1 MFNPLIDNIND
12 LNDMQVEEKVA
23 ELSKKYWQTRNPE
36 VQMQIGTALN
46 QFKEEL
52 YIRKQKEMICSI
64 FVVCSTCTS
73 LVAHLWYM

>member
-52 YIRKQKEMICSI
+52 YIRKQKEANKP
-64 FVVCSTCTS
+64 VDDGDNS
-73 LVAHLWYM
+73 LDKLIKVS

>member
-1 MFNPLIDNIND
+1 
-12 LNDMQVEEKVA
+12 MQVEEKVA

-52 YIRKQKEMICSI
+52 YIRKQKEMNKP
-64 FVVCSTCTS
+64 VDDGDNS
-73 LVAHLWYM
+73 LDKLIKVS

>member
-52 YIRKQKEMICSI
+52 YIRKQKEMNKP
-64 FVVCSTCTS
+64 VDDGDNS
-73 LVAHLWYM
+73 LDKLIKVS

>member
-23 ELSKKYWQTRNPE
+23 ELSRKYWQTRNPE

-46 QFKEEL
+46 QYKEEL
-52 YIRKQKEMICSI
+52 FIRKQKEMNKPKDDGDN
-64 FVVCSTCTS
+64 S
-73 LVAHLWYM
+73 LDKLIKVS

>member
-36 VQMQIGTALN
+36 GQMQIGTALN

-52 YIRKQKEMICSI
+52 YIRKQKEMNKP
-64 FVVCSTCTS
+64 VDDGDNS
-73 LVAHLWYM
+73 LDKLIKVS